1 MNGDSHVSDIIGVY
15 EQKLRAQKTRETH
28 LDDLVQAKT
37 MALSQADRL
46 IQQYKSRLAQ
56 VDADVCISVLLHR
69 HFNGV
74 CLLRFHALVMKFITM
89 FASTFLI
96 TFTLPV
102 SEGFAKRFDEHF
114 SKSRGPCCR
123 LLWVIFL
130 IKFIALLWYMIS
142 S

>member
-1 MNGDSHVSDIIGVY
+1 MKGDSHVSDIIGVY

-74 CLLRFHALVMKFITM
+74 CLLRFQALVIKFITM

-96 TFTLPV
+96 TFALPV
-102 SEGFAKRFDEHF
+102 SDGFAKRFDEHF

-123 LLWVIFL
+123 LLWSYF
-130 IKFIALLWYMIS
+130 S
-142 S
+142 